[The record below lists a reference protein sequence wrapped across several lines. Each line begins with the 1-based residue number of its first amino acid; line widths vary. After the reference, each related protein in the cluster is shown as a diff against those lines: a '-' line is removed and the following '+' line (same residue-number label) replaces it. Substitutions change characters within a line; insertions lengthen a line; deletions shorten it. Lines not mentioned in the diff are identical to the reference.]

1 MKNKKVIVIKKKYN
15 KCKQEKKNRGE
26 KTSIKRIRLNYQ
38 TRLSS
43 NGSLVVKN

>member
-1 MKNKKVIVIKKKYN
+1 MKNKKVIVIKKYN